1 MLSQYVKTLKLMEE
15 TMELNSLAIR
25 VARTPGLGML
35 PQITNQVLKLVDNPH
50 VSPKQVSALI
60 ERDAGLATKLL
71 RVANSAY
78 FGTNGKV
85 GTLSQAI
92 NTLGLNT
99 VRSLAVSQAYQQM
112 ISTRGGAS
120 RFDKTAFWQH
130 CLAVATAARILARMK
145 GWRDPEE
152 AFMAGLIHDAGRMIF
167 DRFLPAEFDRA
178 LSMAIE
184 EGCTLQEAERYELNY
199 THTEAG
205 GLLACQ
211 WGLPGTIQAVIE
223 KHHDEPVLFEEEPLV
238 CLIYTANVLA
248 HQVGYGI
255 GATVL
260 YEMNP
265 QVQESLGLPVEQYEG
280 VKQLVVQEVVRTQEI
295 LRL

>member
-1 MLSQYVKTLKLMEE
+1 
-15 TMELNSLAIR
+15 MELNSLAIR

-35 PQITNQVLKLVDNPH
+35 PQITNQILKLVDNPQ
-50 VSPKQVSALI
+50 VSPKQLSALI

-78 FGTNGKV
+78 FGANGKV

-112 ISTRGGAS
+112 ITTRGGAS
-120 RFDKTAFWQH
+120 RFDKTAFWLH

-152 AFMAGLIHDAGRMIF
+152 AFTAGLIHDTGRLIF
-167 DRFLPAEFDRA
+167 DRFLPLEFDRA
-178 LSMAIE
+178 LITATE
-184 EGCTLQEAERYELNY
+184 EGCTLLEAERYELNY

-205 GLLACQ
+205 GLLAQQ
-211 WGLPGTIQAVIE
+211 WGLPEVICAVIE
-223 KHHDEPVLFEEEPLV
+223 KHHEPIRFEEEPLV
-238 CLIYTANVLA
+238 CIIYTANALA
-248 HQVGYGI
+248 HQVGYSI
-255 GATVL
+255 GSNIL
-260 YEMNP
+260 YEIDP
-265 QVQESLGLPVEQYEG
+265 QVQESLGFPVEQYEG
-280 VKQLVVQEVVRTQEI
+280 IKQLIVQEVVRTQEI

>member
-1 MLSQYVKTLKLMEE
+1 
-15 TMELNSLAIR
+15 MELSSLAIR

-35 PQITNQVLKLVDNPH
+35 PQITNQVLKLVDNPQ
-50 VSPKQVSALI
+50 VSPKHLSALI

-71 RVANSAY
+71 RVANSVY
-78 FGTNGKV
+78 FGANGKV

-120 RFDKTAFWQH
+120 RFDKTVFWQH
-130 CLAVATAARILARMK
+130 CLAVATAARILARLK

-152 AFMAGLIHDAGRMIF
+152 AFMAGLIHDSGRLVF
-167 DRFLPAEFDRA
+167 DRFLPVEFDRA
-178 LSMAIE
+178 LTMAVE
-184 EGCTLQEAERYELNY
+184 EGCTLREAEQYELNY

-205 GLLACQ
+205 ALLANQ
-211 WGLPGTIQAVIE
+211 WGLPNAIRAVIE
-223 KHHDEPVLFEEEPLV
+223 NHHEPVSFEDEPLV

-248 HQVGYGI
+248 HQVGYSV
-255 GATVL
+255 GANIL
-260 YEMNP
+260 YEMDP
-265 QVQESLGLPVEQYEG
+265 QVQESLGLTVEQYEG
-280 VKQLVVQEVVRTQEI
+280 VKQLIVQEVVRTQEI